1 MIGIVQCLYH
11 LCELSKTLQ
20 CICDLLSTHK
30 DKLRVGGYPAP
41 KPSFN
46 LAAVVAETIGLSVEE
61 ESVSI
66 PKFLT

>member
-1 MIGIVQCLYH
+1 MSRARYYNA
-11 LCELSKTLQ
+11 TY
-20 CICDLLSTHK
+20 CDLLSTHK
-30 DKLRVGGYPAP
+30 DKPRVGGYPVP

>member
-1 MIGIVQCLYH
+1 MSRARYYNEYVTY
-11 LCELSKTLQ
+11 
-20 CICDLLSTHK
+20 CDFLSTHK
-30 DKLRVGGYPAP
+30 DKTRVGGYPVP

>member
-1 MIGIVQCLYH
+1 MSQARYYNVYA
-11 LCELSKTLQ
+11 TY
-20 CICDLLSTHK
+20 CDLLSTHK
-30 DKLRVGGYPAP
+30 DKPRVGGCPVP